1 LARKEIIRKEATQ
14 VTTISV
20 KELSEEL
27 GISRQAVY
35 KRINQLPISSQP
47 KKIDGVYKLTA
58 PIIDLIRNFE
68 DVSTDLTTND
78 NPMVVMMETRINEL
92 KEVQKKLYEQL
103 DQKDK
108 QLHQFQTLLDQQQ
121 RLTLQTNKQIE
132 QLQLESSK
140 NAEEDTSQKE
150 PYISNPATEEKK
162 NTEISEVKKG
172 FFSRLF
178 DKKE

>member
-1 LARKEIIRKEATQ
+1 M
-14 VTTISV
+14 TTISV
-20 KELSEEL
+20 RELSEEL

-35 KRINQLPISSQP
+35 KRISQLPKSSQP
-47 KKIDGVYKLTA
+47 KKIDGVYKLTT

-68 DVSTDLTTND
+68 DVSTEETTYD
-78 NPMVVMMETRINEL
+78 NHMVVIMETRINEL

-140 NAEEDTSQKE
+140 NAEENTSQKD
-150 PYISNPATEEKK
+150 PYVSNPATEEKK
-162 NTEISEVKKG
+162 NTEILEVKKG
-172 FFSRLF
+172 FFNRLF
-178 DKKE
+178 NKKE

>member
-1 LARKEIIRKEATQ
+1 MS
-14 VTTISV
+14 TISV
-20 KELSEEL
+20 KELSKEL

-35 KRINQLPISSQP
+35 KRINQLPKSSQP
-47 KKIDGVYKLTA
+47 KKIDGVYRLTT

-68 DVSTDLTTND
+68 DVSTEETTYD
-78 NPMVVMMETRINEL
+78 NHMVVIMETRINEL

-140 NAEEDTSQKE
+140 NAGENTSQKE
-150 PYISNPATEEKK
+150 QYVPNAETKKETEPAQ
-162 NTEISEVKKG
+162 IKKG

-178 DKKE
+178 NKKE

>member
-1 LARKEIIRKEATQ
+1 MS
-14 VTTISV
+14 TISV
-20 KELSEEL
+20 KELSKEL

-35 KRINQLPISSQP
+35 KRISQLPVKSQP
-47 KKIDGVYKLTA
+47 KKIDGVYRLTDS
-58 PIIDLIRNFE
+58 IVGLIRDFE
-68 DVSTDLTTND
+68 DVTTDVTTSD
-78 NPMVVMMETRINEL
+78 NQMVVMMETRINEL

-108 QLHQFQTLLDQQQ
+108 QLEQFQTLLDQQQ

-140 NAEEDTSQKE
+140 KLEDDLSQTDHYVSNA
-150 PYISNPATEEKK
+150 ATEEKK
-162 NTEISEVKKG
+162 DTEISEVKKG

-178 DKKE
+178 NKKE

>member
-1 LARKEIIRKEATQ
+1 MVRKVITKKEVTK

-35 KRINQLPISSQP
+35 KRINQLPARCQP
-47 KKIDGVYKLTA
+47 KKIDGVYRLSDST
-58 PIIDLIRNFE
+58 IDLIRNFE
-68 DVSTDLTTND
+68 EVTTDVTTND
-78 NPMVVMMETRINEL
+78 NRAVVIMETRIKEL

-121 RLTLQTNKQIE
+121 RLTLQTNKQLE
-132 QLQLESSK
+132 QLQIESTK
-140 NAEEDTSQKE
+140 NKEDN
-150 PYISNPATEEKK
+150 SNLKDSYVSNAATEDK
-162 NTEISEVKKG
+162 TETEPPQAKKG

-178 DKKE
+178 NK

>member
-1 LARKEIIRKEATQ
+1 M
-14 VTTISV
+14 TTISV
-20 KELSEEL
+20 RELSEEL

-35 KRINQLPISSQP
+35 KRINQLPKSSQP
-47 KKIDGVYKLTA
+47 KKIDGVYKLTT

-68 DVSTDLTTND
+68 DVSTEETTYD
-78 NPMVVMMETRINEL
+78 NHLVVIMETRIDEL

-140 NAEEDTSQKE
+140 NDEENTSKKD
-150 PYISNPATEEKK
+150 PYVSNPATEEKK
-162 NTEISEVKKG
+162 NTEISEVKEG

-178 DKKE
+178 NKKE

>member
-1 LARKEIIRKEATQ
+1 M
-14 VTTISV
+14 TTISV
-20 KELSEEL
+20 RELSEEL

-35 KRINQLPISSQP
+35 KRINQLPKSSQP
-47 KKIDGVYKLTA
+47 KKIDGVYKLTT

-68 DVSTDLTTND
+68 DVSTEETTYD
-78 NPMVVMMETRINEL
+78 NQMVVIMETRINEL

-108 QLHQFQTLLDQQQ
+108 QLHQLQTLLDQQQ

-140 NAEEDTSQKE
+140 NAEENTSQKE
-150 PYISNPATEEKK
+150 PYVSNPTTEENK

-172 FFSRLF
+172 FFNRLF
-178 DKKE
+178 NKKE

>member
-1 LARKEIIRKEATQ
+1 M
-14 VTTISV
+14 TTISI

-35 KRINQLPISSQP
+35 KRINQLPKSSQP
-47 KKIDGVYKLTA
+47 KKIDGVYKLTP
-58 PIIDLIRNFE
+58 PIIDLIRNI
-68 DVSTDLTTND
+68 DKVSTDDTTND
-78 NPMVVMMETRINEL
+78 NNLVVIMETRINEL

-108 QLHQFQTLLDQQQ
+108 QLDQFQTLLDQQQ

-140 NAEEDTSQKE
+140 DIESNTSQKDH
-150 PYISNPATEEKK
+150 YASNSAIEEKIDIH
-162 NTEISEVKKG
+162 TSQIKKG
-172 FFSRLF
+172 FFSHLF
-178 DKKE
+178 NKKDS

>member
-1 LARKEIIRKEATQ
+1 MVRKVITKKEVIK
-14 VTTISV
+14 VTTISI

-35 KRINQLPISSQP
+35 KRINQLPARSQP
-47 KKIDGVYKLTA
+47 KKIDGVYRLTDS
-58 PIIDLIRNFE
+58 IVDLIRNFE
-68 DVSTDLTTND
+68 EVTTDVTTND
-78 NPMVVMMETRINEL
+78 NHVVVIMETRIKEL

-103 DQKDK
+103 DQKDR

-132 QLQLESSK
+132 QLQIESTK
-140 NAEEDTSQKE
+140 NKEDN
-150 PYISNPATEEKK
+150 SNTKDSYVSNAATEDK
-162 NTEISEVKKG
+162 TETEPPQAKKG

-178 DKKE
+178 NK

>member
-1 LARKEIIRKEATQ
+1 M
-14 VTTISV
+14 TTISV
-20 KELSEEL
+20 RELSEEL

-35 KRINQLPISSQP
+35 KRISQLPKSSQP

-68 DVSTDLTTND
+68 DVSTEETTYD
-78 NPMVVMMETRINEL
+78 NQMVVTMETRINEL

-132 QLQLESSK
+132 QLQLESTT
-140 NAEEDTSQKE
+140 NTEENTSQKNNVV
-150 PYISNPATEEKK
+150 SSSATEEQ
-162 NTEISEVKKG
+162 TEKEPPQVKKR

-178 DKKE
+178 NK

>member
-1 LARKEIIRKEATQ
+1 M
-14 VTTISV
+14 TTISV
-20 KELSEEL
+20 RDLSEEL

-35 KRINQLPISSQP
+35 KRISQLPKSSQP

-68 DVSTDLTTND
+68 DVSTEETTYD
-78 NPMVVMMETRINEL
+78 NQVVVIMETRINDL

-132 QLQLESSK
+132 QLQLESTK
-140 NAEEDTSQKE
+140 NAADNTNQKDQ
-150 PYISNPATEEKK
+150 YISNAATEEKK
-162 NTEISEVKKG
+162 NTEISKVKKG

-178 DKKE
+178 NKKE

>member
-1 LARKEIIRKEATQ
+1 VA
-14 VTTISV
+14 TISV
-20 KELSEEL
+20 KELSEDL

-47 KKIDGVYKLTA
+47 KKIDGVYKLT
-58 PIIDLIRNFE
+58 PTIIDLIKNFD
-68 DVSTDLTTND
+68 DVTTEVTTHD
-78 NPMVVMMETRINEL
+78 NQVVVMMETRINEL

-108 QLHQFQTLLDQQQ
+108 QLYQFQTLLDQQQ

-132 QLQLESSK
+132 QLQLSITSQS
-140 NAEEDTSQKE
+140 EENTSQKDNYVFNADTEKETE
-150 PYISNPATEEKK
+150 PAQA
-162 NTEISEVKKG
+162 KKG

-178 DKKE
+178 NKN

>member
-1 LARKEIIRKEATQ
+1 MVRKVITKKEVIK

-35 KRINQLPISSQP
+35 KRINQLPARSQP
-47 KKIDGVYKLTA
+47 KKIDGVYRLSDST
-58 PIIDLIRNFE
+58 IDLIRNFE
-68 DVSTDLTTND
+68 EVTTEVTTND
-78 NPMVVMMETRINEL
+78 NRAVVIMETRIKEL

-121 RLTLQTNKQIE
+121 RLTLQTNKQLE
-132 QLQLESSK
+132 QLQIESTKNKEDNSNSK
-140 NAEEDTSQKE
+140 DSYVSNA
-150 PYISNPATEEKK
+150 ATEDK
-162 NTEISEVKKG
+162 TETEPPQAKKG

-178 DKKE
+178 NK

>member
-1 LARKEIIRKEATQ
+1 M
-14 VTTISV
+14 TTISV

-35 KRINQLPISSQP
+35 KRINQLPKSSQP

-68 DVSTDLTTND
+68 DVSTDMTTDD
-78 NPMVVMMETRINEL
+78 NQIVVMMETRINEL

-108 QLHQFQTLLDQQQ
+108 QL
-121 RLTLQTNKQIE
+121 E
-132 QLQLESSK
+132 QLQIESTK
-140 NAEEDTSQKE
+140 NKEDN
-150 PYISNPATEEKK
+150 SNLKDSYVSNAATEDK
-162 NTEISEVKKG
+162 TETEPPQAKKG

-178 DKKE
+178 NK

>member
-1 LARKEIIRKEATQ
+1 MVRKVITKKEVIK

-35 KRINQLPISSQP
+35 KRINQLPARCQP
-47 KKIDGVYKLTA
+47 KKIDGVYRLSDST
-58 PIIDLIRNFE
+58 IDLIRNFE
-68 DVSTDLTTND
+68 EVTTDVTTND
-78 NPMVVMMETRINEL
+78 NRAVVIMETRIKEL

-121 RLTLQTNKQIE
+121 RLTLQTNKQLE
-132 QLQLESSK
+132 QLQIESTK
-140 NAEEDTSQKE
+140 NKEDN
-150 PYISNPATEEKK
+150 SNLKDSYVSNAATEDK
-162 NTEISEVKKG
+162 TETEPPQAKKG

-178 DKKE
+178 NK

>member
-1 LARKEIIRKEATQ
+1 MA
-14 VTTISV
+14 TISV

-35 KRINQLPISSQP
+35 KRISQLPRSSQP
-47 KKIDGVYKLTA
+47 KKIDGVYKLTDS
-58 PIIDLIRNFE
+58 IIDLIRNIE
-68 DVSTDLTTND
+68 EVSTKETTND
-78 NPMVVMMETRINEL
+78 NQMVVIMETRINEL

-108 QLHQFQTLLDQQQ
+108 QLQQFQTLLDQQQ

-132 QLQLESSK
+132 QLQLESIK
-140 NAEEDTSQKE
+140 NIEDKTSQKDF
-150 PYISNPATEEKK
+150 YVSNAASKEK
-162 NTEISEVKKG
+162 TEIETPEIKKS

-178 DKKE
+178 NKKE

>member
-1 LARKEIIRKEATQ
+1 M
-14 VTTISV
+14 TTISV

-35 KRINQLPISSQP
+35 KRINQLPKSRQP
-47 KKIDGVYKLTA
+47 KKVDGVYKLTA

-68 DVSTDLTTND
+68 DVSTDVTTDD
-78 NPMVVMMETRINEL
+78 NQIVVMMETRINEL

-121 RLTLQTNKQIE
+121 RLTLQTNKQME

-140 NAEEDTSQKE
+140 SAEENTSQKE
-150 PYISNPATEEKK
+150 QYVPYAETEKETEPAQ
-162 NTEISEVKKG
+162 VKKG

-178 DKKE
+178 NKKE

>member
-1 LARKEIIRKEATQ
+1 M
-14 VTTISV
+14 TTISI

-35 KRINQLPISSQP
+35 KRINQLPKNSQP

-58 PIIDLIRNFE
+58 PIIDLIRNIE
-68 DVSTDLTTND
+68 EVSTEETTND
-78 NPMVVMMETRINEL
+78 NHVVVIMETRINEL

-108 QLHQFQTLLDQQQ
+108 QLDQFQTLLDQQQ

-132 QLQLESSK
+132 QLQLESTK
-140 NAEEDTSQKE
+140 DIEANTSQKDH
-150 PYISNPATEEKK
+150 YVSNSAIEEK
-162 NTEISEVKKG
+162 IDIHPSQIKKS

-178 DKKE
+178 NKKDS

>member
-1 LARKEIIRKEATQ
+1 M
-14 VTTISV
+14 TTISI

-35 KRINQLPISSQP
+35 KRINQLPARSQP
-47 KKIDGVYKLTA
+47 KKIDGVYRLTDS
-58 PIIDLIRNFE
+58 IVDLIRNFE
-68 DVSTDLTTND
+68 EVTTDVTTND
-78 NPMVVMMETRINEL
+78 NHVVVIMETRIKEL

-103 DQKDK
+103 DQKDR

-132 QLQLESSK
+132 QLQIESTK
-140 NAEEDTSQKE
+140 NKEDN
-150 PYISNPATEEKK
+150 SNTKDSYVSNAATEDK
-162 NTEISEVKKG
+162 TETEPPQAKKG

-178 DKKE
+178 NK